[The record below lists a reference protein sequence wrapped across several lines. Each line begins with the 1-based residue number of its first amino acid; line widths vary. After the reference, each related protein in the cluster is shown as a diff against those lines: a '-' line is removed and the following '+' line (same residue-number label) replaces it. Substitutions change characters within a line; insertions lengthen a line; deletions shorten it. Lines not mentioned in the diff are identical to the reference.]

1 MARGRALDI
10 YAEQQIALYSFTWPA
25 RNSRSQVCRFDY
37 RADRHVVAALCLS
50 KQAPEREYHE
60 HVEQKP

>member
-1 MARGRALDI
+1 MPSSKSRFIRLLGRRAIRDRKFVALI
-10 YAEQQIALYSFTWPA
+10 
-25 RNSRSQVCRFDY
+25 Y
-37 RADRHVVAALCLS
+37 RADRHVVAALRLS